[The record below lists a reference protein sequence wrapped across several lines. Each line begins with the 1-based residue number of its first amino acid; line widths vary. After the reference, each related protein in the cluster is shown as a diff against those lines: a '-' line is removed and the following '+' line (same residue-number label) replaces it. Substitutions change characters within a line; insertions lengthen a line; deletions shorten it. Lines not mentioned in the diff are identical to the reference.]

1 VAHADIQPGNN
12 NTARKHFMII
22 HPKIS
27 DSALP
32 PSAFSKRLVIG
43 ALLINLFVIAL
54 VGLALRQSRLQ
65 YEQRAAVSTENLSH
79 VLEQYIAG
87 AVDKIDLALFA
98 VADEVARQR
107 AGGVINTKAMNAYIS
122 RIFTRLPFLNA
133 MRMANVK
140 GEIVY
145 GADKEATTAKRI
157 TSVADRDYFIRLR
170 NDPAAGLVISKPVL
184 ARITG
189 KRVIIFA
196 RRLNKP
202 DGSFDGAIWAAIEL
216 GHFNE
221 TFAQLDVGRNGVV
234 SFRDSEMALIARH
247 PVLKGTDDSVGQRK
261 VSQELLEQVKAGM
274 TSGTYYTP
282 TGSDNIARTVSF
294 RKISSYP
301 LFIIVGLATGEYLVQ
316 WKKEVVK
323 MSGLTALFALITGMS
338 SWLLYRDS
346 TKRRLAEVAVRKSE
360 ALLNEAQHVAHMG
373 SWELNIVSNVLVWSD
388 EVFRIFEIDRE
399 KFGATYEA
407 FLDTIHPDDRAI
419 VDAAYTNSVKDKMP
433 YDITHRLLMSDGRVK
448 YVHNTGETFYDKS
461 GRPIRSIGTAQDI
474 TERKKAEEALRESES
489 LLRESQRIA
498 GLGSYILDIP
508 TGLFKTSDVLDKLLG
523 IDETYERSL
532 DGWLALVHP
541 DDLTM
546 IVDYLKEVIGQRRP
560 FDKEYRII
568 RHNDKVERWVYGT
581 GKLEFDEQGRS
592 LKLHGTIQDI
602 TDRKKLEEQLRQSQ
616 KLEAIGTLAGGIA
629 HDFNNLLQGV
639 FGYISIA
646 KLNATNNDK
655 SIAALEQAEKA
666 LHMSVNLTTQ
676 LLTFSKGGKPIK
688 KKIALQSVVEN
699 SVRFALS
706 GSSADYLIKLDADLL
721 NVEADEGQIGQVIQN
736 IVLNADQAM
745 PVGGTIVIAAKNVQ
759 SVKTGFS
766 ELPQEGKYVEISI
779 KDNGAGISEEYLSKI
794 FDPYFTTKAKG
805 SGLGLA
811 TCYSIIKNHGGVI
824 HVSSKMGKGTT
835 FYVYLPA
842 VEAGKEEP
850 KPPKL
855 SPFVRNGKILV
866 MDDDELIR
874 NIAGDMIKT
883 LGHEVE
889 LAEHG
894 EAAIEKYKAYMES
907 GKPFDIVILDL
918 TVRGGIG
925 GLETIER
932 LVAVDPGIKAIV
944 SSGYSDDAV
953 VSDYRNYGFSA
964 RLTKPYNLQEL
975 SDTLNNL
982 LRPHN

>member
-1 VAHADIQPGNN
+1 
-12 NTARKHFMII
+12 MI
-22 HPKIS
+22 HPKTS

-32 PSAFSKRLVIG
+32 PSAFIKRLFIG
-43 ALLINLFVIAL
+43 VMLINLFVIAL
-54 VGLALRQSRLQ
+54 VGLALNESRLQ

-79 VLEQYIAG
+79 ALEQYIAG
-87 AVDKIDLALFA
+87 SVDKIDLALLA

-107 AGGVINTKAMNAYIS
+107 AGGGINAKAMNAYIS
-122 RIFTRLPFLNA
+122 RVFTRLPFLNA
-133 MRMANVK
+133 IRMANAQ
-140 GEIVY
+140 GEIVC
-145 GADKEATTAKRI
+145 GADKEGLASSHSAN
-157 TSVADRDYFIRLR
+157 VADRDYFNRLR
-170 NDPAAGLVISKPVL
+170 NDTDAGLVISKPVL

-189 KRVIIFA
+189 HWVILFA

-216 GHFNE
+216 EHFNK
-221 TFAQLDVGRNGVV
+221 TFAKLDVGRNGVV
-234 SFRDSEMALIARH
+234 SFRDSDMALIARH
-247 PVLKGTDDSVGQRK
+247 PVLKGADDSVGQRN
-261 VSQELLEQVKAGM
+261 VSRELLEQVKTGI

-294 RKISSYP
+294 RKIGSYP

-323 MSGLTALFALITGMS
+323 MSGLTALFVLITGMS
-338 SWLLYRDS
+338 SWMLYSDS

-360 ALLNEAQHVAHMG
+360 AMLNEAQHVAHIG

-419 VDAAYTNSVKDKMP
+419 VAAAYTDSLKNRTP
-433 YDITHRLLMSDGRVK
+433 YEITHRLLMSDGRVK
-448 YVHNTGETFYDKS
+448 YVHETSETFYDKS
-461 GRPIRSIGTAQDI
+461 GRPLRSIGTVQDV
-474 TERKKAEEALRESES
+474 TERKKAEEALRESER
-489 LLRESQRIA
+489 LLRESQLIA
-498 GLGSYILDIP
+498 GLGSYVLDIP
-508 TGLFKTSDVLDKLLG
+508 TSLLKTSDVLDKLLG
-523 IDETYERSL
+523 IDESYERSL

-541 DDLTM
+541 DDRTM
-546 IVDYLKEVIGQRRP
+546 IVAYLKEVIGQRRP

-581 GKLEFDEQGRS
+581 GKLESDAQGCP

-602 TDRKKLEEQLRQSQ
+602 TDRKKLEEQLRQTQ

-646 KLNATNNDK
+646 KLNAANNDK

-676 LLTFSKGGKPIK
+676 LLTFSKGGYPIRK
-688 KKIALQSVVEN
+688 KMSLEPVIED

-706 GSSADYLIKLDADLL
+706 GSSADYRINLDADLW

-745 PVGGTIVIAAKNVQ
+745 PAGGTIVIAAKNVQ
-759 SVKTGFS
+759 SVKTGIPK
-766 ELPQEGKYVEISI
+766 LPQEGKYVEISI
-779 KDNGAGISEEYLSKI
+779 KDNGGGISDEYLSKI

-824 HVSSKMGKGTT
+824 HVSSKMDKGTT

-842 VEAGKEEP
+842 IEAGKEEP
-850 KPPKL
+850 RPPEL
-855 SPFVRNGKILV
+855 SHFVRKGRILF

-874 NIAGDMIKT
+874 NIAGDLIKT
-883 LGHEVE
+883 LGHEIE

-894 EAAIEKYKAYMES
+894 EEAIEKYKASMES
-907 GKPFDIVILDL
+907 GKPFDIVIIDL
-918 TVRGGIG
+918 TIRGGIG

-964 RLTKPYNLQEL
+964 RLAKPYNFQEL

-982 LRPHN
+982 LRIGSR